1 MITDIPAFI
10 RANTRILS
18 PPHVPEL
25 RLHLA
30 DDAVALWRMTEGE
43 MGKAGLPPPFWAFA
57 WPGGQALA
65 RHILDRPELV
75 RGKNIWDI
83 ASGSGLAAIA
93 AMIAGARSAAA
104 IDIDAFAAHAARLN
118 GELNGVRIDP
128 VTEDVVGRSAAADV
142 VLVGDLFYD
151 RDIAER
157 LLTWLDGLA
166 GQGRTVLVGDPG
178 RAYLPKNALV
188 QIAEYAVPTLAALE
202 DAEVKCTGVFRM
214 ANSNRRQG

>member
-10 RANTRILS
+10 RANTRIFS

-30 DDAVALWRMTEGE
+30 DDAVALWRMTEEE

-65 RHILDRPELV
+65 RHILDRPDLV
-75 RGKNIWDI
+75 GGKSVWDV
-83 ASGSGLAAIA
+83 ASGSGLGAIA
-93 AMIAGARSAAA
+93 AMIAGARCAAA
-104 IDIDAFAAHAARLN
+104 IDIDPFAAHAARLN
-118 GELNGVRIDP
+118 GELNGVQVDP
-128 VTEDVVGRSAAADV
+128 LTRDVVGRDAGAEV

-151 RDIAER
+151 RDIAGR
-157 LLTWLDGLA
+157 LLAWLDELA
-166 GQGRTVLVGDPG
+166 ARGRTILVGDPG
-178 RAYLPKNALV
+178 RAYLPKDALV
-188 QIAEYAVPTLAALE
+188 QIAEYAVPTPTALE

-214 ANSNRRQG
+214 ANGE